1 MAGTSGI
8 GTILASAG
16 ALTPAAQ
23 PLPRLGTPVQTG
35 QTSPQPAART
45 GTPPDKVTL
54 QTGKAPA
61 KPAAPEELIKPL
73 PKELV
78 AKVLNKLNMST
89 NLFAIGMDIRFDNI
103 TGWYKVTVRNNET
116 GKVIREIPPWDITEI
131 LLYIRDQ
138 VGKQF
143 DRVV

>member
-16 ALTPAAQ
+16 APAPAPQ
-23 PLPRLGTPVQTG
+23 PLPRLGTPAPTE
-35 QTSPQPAART
+35 QTSPQPAAKT
-45 GTPPDKVTL
+45 GTTPDKVML
-54 QTGKAPA
+54 KTGYTPPKA
-61 KPAAPEELIKPL
+61 KNSEEVIKPL
-73 PKELV
+73 PKEVV
-78 AKVLNKLNMST
+78 ANVLNKLNMST